1 MSYMEK
7 IHSYGEDLAFMEEV
21 SPFELIGTLVKRDEI
36 EAVRGSLSKE
46 ELEQLEKYDRD
57 LLSHAQQFYDLIR
70 EVYQFQN
77 RKPLKYWWSNIDL
90 VATGKLSVDL
100 ATTNQEVQK
109 HMA

>member
-7 IHSYGEDLAFMEEV
+7 IHSYGEDLAFMESV
-21 SPFELIGTLVKRDEI
+21 SPFELIGALVKRDEI
-36 EAVRGSLSKE
+36 EAVRSSLSKE
-46 ELEQLEKYDRD
+46 ELSQLEKYDKN
-57 LLSHAQQFYDLIR
+57 LLSHAQQFYDLIK

-100 ATTNQEVQK
+100 ASANSEAQK